1 MAPRRPKPRPKS
13 KEARL
18 TTRRLQTLIV
28 LAVLGSAAL
37 FLVREHAISGKWGFP
52 LDDSWIH
59 ARIARNIATGRG
71 FAFNPGEHV
80 AGSTGPLYT
89 LLLAA
94 LYLVTGEFVWTAKAL
109 GVLCQCA
116 SGLLIFAAMLR
127 LDPRGKVKALFAALV
142 VALSPALLWASLS
155 GMEISLY
162 LFIVCLGIYCYARG
176 SPFLA
181 TVAWTAGVW
190 VRPDGLFLVALS
202 FLLVRGEYVK
212 RAAAVIAI
220 LIVFFGFNHATGGTL
235 FPQPVGAKT
244 HVGLELT
251 RTWNLMRE
259 CAAIWGVPYRK
270 LDELEHPLPLL
281 IGLLAGAVVL
291 FRKRPLL
298 VAYAIG
304 FPVALSL
311 FRGDSGSGKR
321 YILYVIPFG
330 AILAAYGFEALTRL
344 LFRSR
349 ALPAFLVAAGV
360 TLAWQV
366 AYVVHKS
373 TLYGWNVQN
382 IESMQGYLGRLSRF
396 LTTPVDRIAT
406 NDIGAIG
413 FMSDRAIVD
422 LMGLVTPWK
431 PLPEAL
437 TLYRPELLILFVDW
451 FKDYAEFDPA
461 RDTFYFYDSDSTH
474 RYAVVAGVELSH
486 NTISSGDQ
494 MLMLKRFPRSAA
506 LPEKRLL
513 RRF

>member
-1 MAPRRPKPRPKS
+1 
-13 KEARL
+13 
-18 TTRRLQTLIV
+18 V

-37 FLVREHAISGKWGFP
+37 FLAREHAIAGKWGFA

-71 FAFNPGEHV
+71 FAFNPGEQV

-94 LYLVTGEFVWTAKAL
+94 LYPITGEFVWTAKVL

-116 SGLLIFAAMLR
+116 SGILILGAMLR
-127 LDPRGKVKALFAALV
+127 LDPRGKIKALFAALV

-155 GMEISLY
+155 GMEIPLY
-162 LFIVCLGIYCYARG
+162 LFFVCLGIYYYARG

-181 TVAWTAGVW
+181 TLAWATGVW

-202 FLLVRGEYVK
+202 FVLMRGEFVK
-212 RAAAVIAI
+212 RAAAAIAI
-220 LIVFFGFNHATGGTL
+220 LLVFFGFNHVTGGTI
-235 FPQPVGAKT
+235 FPQTVGAKT
-244 HVGLELT
+244 HVGFEPVT
-251 RTWNLMRE
+251 RTWNLLRE
-259 CAAIWGVPYRK
+259 WAGIWGVPYRK
-270 LDELEHPLPLL
+270 ADELEHPLPLF

-291 FRKRPLL
+291 CRKRPLL

-304 FPVALSL
+304 MPIALSL
-311 FRGDSGSGKR
+311 FRDHSGSGKR

-330 AILAAYGFEALTRL
+330 AVLAAYGLEALTRL
-344 LFRSR
+344 LFRAR
-349 ALPAFLVAAGV
+349 ALSAFLVAAGI
-360 TLAWQV
+360 TLAWQG

-382 IESMQGYLGRLSRF
+382 IDAMQGYLGRLSRF
-396 LTTPVDRIAT
+396 LTGPADRIAT

-413 FMSDRAIVD
+413 FMSDRAIID
-422 LMGLVTPWK
+422 LMGLVTPLK

-437 TLYRPELLILFVDW
+437 TVYRPELLIIFIDW
-451 FKDYAEFDPA
+451 FKDYAEYDPI
-461 RDTFYFYDSDSTH
+461 RDTFYFYDTDSTH

-486 NTISSGDQ
+486 NTISAKDQ
-494 MLMLKRFPRSAA
+494 MLMLKRYPRSAPP
-506 LPEKRLL
+506 PEKRLL

>member
-1 MAPRRPKPRPKS
+1 MRGG
-13 KEARL
+13 ARL
-18 TTRRLQTLIV
+18 TTRRLQAIIV
-28 LAVLGSAAL
+28 LAILGSAAL
-37 FLVREHAISGKWGFP
+37 FLVREHAISGKWGFA

-59 ARIARNIATGRG
+59 ARIARNIATGGG

-94 LYLVTGEFVWTAKAL
+94 LYHVTGEFVWTAKAL

-162 LFIVCLGIYCYARG
+162 LLFVCLGIYSYARG

-181 TVAWTAGVW
+181 TVAWTTGVW

-202 FLLVRGEYVK
+202 FFLVRGESVK
-212 RAAAVIAI
+212 RAAAAI
-220 LIVFFGFNHATGGTL
+220 GILLFFFGFNYVTGSTL
-235 FPQPVGAKT
+235 FPQTVGAKT
-244 HVGLELT
+244 HLGFEPVT

-259 CAAIWGVPYRK
+259 WAAVWGVPYRK
-270 LDELEHPLPLL
+270 VDELEHPLPLL

-304 FPVALSL
+304 FPIALSL

-344 LFRSR
+344 LFRVR
-349 ALPAFLVAAGV
+349 ALPVFLVAAGI
-360 TLAWQV
+360 TLAWQG
-366 AYVVHKS
+366 AYVLHKS
-373 TLYGWNVQN
+373 TLYGWNEQN
-382 IESMQGYLGRLSRF
+382 IDSMQGYMGRLSRF

-413 FMSDRAIVD
+413 FMSDRTIVD

-437 TLYRPELLILFVDW
+437 TLYRPELLIIFVDW
-451 FKDYAEFDPA
+451 FKDYAEHDPA
-461 RDTFYFYDSDSTH
+461 HDTFYFYDSDSTH

-486 NTISSGDQ
+486 NTIAAGDQ
-494 MLMLKRFPRSAA
+494 MLMLKRYPRSAPP
-506 LPEKRLL
+506 PEKRLL